1 MPKAKKRK
9 RSILA
14 PILALL
20 LVLALAGTLLFSA
33 FRDKIEHWEYPQRFT
48 EYVEYYAGKYGIDP
62 MILYA
67 FIRTE
72 SNFDPNA
79 DSDAG
84 ARGLM
89 QITEVTFD
97 WIKMKIAPKESLT
110 FDDLYDPETNIRF
123 GSYFVSY
130 CLDRYSGHLAT
141 AAAQDFCEGYK
152 TFLDNAKTERE
163 ATAYSEKLLTA
174 AGYQKFVP
182 GTSYAPGTKVY
193 AINREKCVLAAT
205 IGTKNLEE
213 GFHLNIAHIDSPRL
227 DLRPV
232 PVFEKTGIGYLRTHY
247 YGGVRKYQWPTI
259 PLALHGVIY
268 RADGTRVNVCIGE
281 KDDDPVFCITDL
293 LPHLGAKQSAK
304 TLAEGITAEDLNVI
318 IASLPIE
325 DKDAEQ
331 RVKLNVLGMLNEAYG
346 ITERDFTRAEIE
358 VVPAY
363 KARDIGL
370 DRAMIGAYG
379 HDDRVD
385 AYPALMA
392 EIGTKSPAYT
402 SVCVLTD
409 KEETG
414 SDGVT
419 GLNSMYTF
427 HFLQQLCA
435 GQGAD
440 YITACKAAKCL
451 SADVTAAYD
460 PTFADAFE
468 PDNGTYAGRGVAI
481 YKYTGSRGK
490 SGTSDAS
497 AELVS
502 YLTGLMDANSVVWQ
516 IGEMGKLDLGGGG
529 TVAKYVAN
537 QDIDTIDIGVPVLSM
552 HSPFEIVSK
561 ADVYMA
567 YLTFKA
573 FCEDAE

>member
-1 MPKAKKRK
+1 MQTTEELKKLLYK
-9 RSILA
+9 NETVADTA
-14 PILALL
+14 PDAL
-20 LVLALAGTLLFSA
+20 S
-33 FRDKIEHWEYPQRFT
+33 
-48 EYVEYYAGKYGIDP
+48 
-62 MILYA
+62 
-67 FIRTE
+67 
-72 SNFDPNA
+72 
-79 DSDAG
+79 
-84 ARGLM
+84 
-89 QITEVTFD
+89 
-97 WIKMKIAPKESLT
+97 
-110 FDDLYDPETNIRF
+110 
-123 GSYFVSY
+123 
-130 CLDRYSGHLAT
+130 
-141 AAAQDFCEGYK
+141 AAQEFCEGYK
-152 TFLDNAKTERE
+152 AFLDHGKTERE
-163 ATAYSEKLLTA
+163 VTAYSEKLLLN
-174 AGYQKFVP
+174 AGYKPFVA
-182 GTSYAPGTKVY
+182 GEKLSAGDKVY
-193 AINREKCVLAAT
+193 TINREKCVLAAT
-205 IGTKNLEE
+205 IGTKSLEE

-232 PVFEKTGIGYLRTHY
+232 PVFEKNGLGYLRTHY

-259 PLALHGVIY
+259 PLALHGIVF
-268 RADGTRVNVCIGE
+268 RADGSKVEICIGE

-293 LPHLGAKQSAK
+293 LPHLGAKQNAK
-304 TLAEGITAEDLNVI
+304 PLSEGISAEDLNVL
-318 IASLPIE
+318 IASQPIA

-331 RVKLNVLGMLNEAYG
+331 RVKLSVLGMLNESYG

-358 VVPAY
+358 VVPAH

-392 EIGTKSPAYT
+392 EIGVQNPAYT
-402 SVCVLTD
+402 TVCVLTD

-419 GLNSMYTF
+419 GLQSMYTF

-435 GQGAD
+435 AQGAD
-440 YITACKAAKCL
+440 YIKACKAGKCL
-451 SADVTAAYD
+451 SADVTAAFD

-468 PDNGTYAGRGVAI
+468 PDNGTYAGCGVAI
-481 YKYTGSRGK
+481 YKYTGARGK

-497 AELVS
+497 AEMVS
-502 YLTGLMDANSVVWQ
+502 YLTNLMDKNQVVWQ

-529 TVAKYVAN
+529 TVAKFVAN

-552 HSPFEIVSK
+552 HSPFEVVSK

>member
-1 MPKAKKRK
+1 MSEKLTAKEYAEK
-9 RSILA
+9 
-14 PILALL
+14 LL
-20 LVLALAGTLLFSA
+20 YTPEYAA
-33 FRDKIEHWEYPQRFT
+33 DKQ
-48 EYVEYYAGKYGIDP
+48 
-62 MILYA
+62 
-67 FIRTE
+67 
-72 SNFDPNA
+72 A
-79 DSDAG
+79 D
-84 ARGLM
+84 
-89 QITEVTFD
+89 V
-97 WIKMKIAPKESLT
+97 KEK
-110 FDDLYDPETNIRF
+110 
-123 GSYFVSY
+123 
-130 CLDRYSGHLAT
+130 
-141 AAAQDFCEGYK
+141 AAAFAEGYK
-152 TFLDNAKTERE
+152 KFMDSAKTERE
-163 ATAYSEKLLTA
+163 AAVVSEQMLLA
-174 AGYQKFVP
+174 AGYKAFEP
-182 GTSYAPGTKVY
+182 KKAYAPGEKVY
-193 AINREKCVLAAT
+193 FIQENKAVVAAT
-205 IGTKNLEE
+205 IGQKPYEE
-213 GFHLNIAHIDSPRL
+213 GFRLVIAHIDCPRL
-227 DLRPV
+227 DLRPN
-232 PVFEKTGIGYLRTHY
+232 PLYESDHMSYFRTHY
-247 YGGVRKYQWPTI
+247 YGGIRKYQWATI
-259 PLALHGVIY
+259 PLAIHGVFT
-268 RADGTRVNVCIGE
+268 RADGSSVNFAIGE
-281 KDDDPVFCITDL
+281 DENDPVFCITDL
-293 LPHLGAKQSAK
+293 LPHLGAEQNERKLS
-304 TLAEGITAEDLNVI
+304 EGIKGEELNVLI
-318 IASLPIE
+318 GSDTVEEE
-325 DKDAEQ
+325 DVKEA
-331 RVKLNVLGMLNEAYG
+331 VKLNTLILLNQKYG

-358 VVPAY
+358 VVPAA
-363 KARDIGL
+363 KARDVGF
-370 DRAMIGAYG
+370 DRSMIGAYG

>member
-1 MPKAKKRK
+1 MQTTEELKKLLYK
-9 RSILA
+9 NEKVADLA
-14 PILALL
+14 PD
-20 LVLALAGTLLFSA
+20 TL
-33 FRDKIEHWEYPQRFT
+33 K
-48 EYVEYYAGKYGIDP
+48 
-62 MILYA
+62 
-67 FIRTE
+67 
-72 SNFDPNA
+72 
-79 DSDAG
+79 
-84 ARGLM
+84 
-89 QITEVTFD
+89 
-97 WIKMKIAPKESLT
+97 
-110 FDDLYDPETNIRF
+110 
-123 GSYFVSY
+123 
-130 CLDRYSGHLAT
+130 
-141 AAAQDFCEGYK
+141 AAQEFCEGYK
-152 TFLDNAKTERE
+152 AFLDNGKTERE
-163 ATAYSEKLLTA
+163 VTAYSEKLLVE
-174 AGYQKFVP
+174 AGYKPFVP
-182 GTSYAPGTKVY
+182 GEKLEAGAKVY
-193 AINREKCVLAAT
+193 TINRSKCVLAAT
-205 IGTKNLEE
+205 IGTKSLEE

-232 PVFEKTGIGYLRTHY
+232 PVFEKNGLGYLRTHY

-259 PLALHGVIY
+259 PLALHGVVY
-268 RADGTRVNVCIGE
+268 RTDGTKVDICIGE
-281 KDDDPVFCITDL
+281 KEDDPVFCITDL
-293 LPHLGAKQSAK
+293 LPHLGAKQNAK
-304 TLAEGITAEDLNVI
+304 PLGEGITAEDLNVL
-318 IASLPIE
+318 IASQPIA

-358 VVPAY
+358 VVPAH

-392 EIGTKSPAYT
+392 EIGVKAPVYT
-402 SVCVLTD
+402 TVCVLTD

-419 GLNSMYTF
+419 GLQSMYTF
-427 HFLQQLCA
+427 HFLQQLCQA
-435 GQGAD
+435 QGAD
-440 YITACKAAKCL
+440 YISACKAAKCL
-451 SADVTAAYD
+451 SADVTAAFD

-468 PDNGTYAGRGVAI
+468 PDNGTYAGNGVAI
-481 YKYTGSRGK
+481 YKYTGARGK

-502 YLTGLMDANSVVWQ
+502 YLTGLMDRNGVVWQ

-537 QDIDTIDIGVPVLSM
+537 QDIDTIDIGVPVLAM
-552 HSPFEIVSK
+552 HSPFEVVSK
-561 ADVYMA
+561 EDVYMA

>member
-1 MPKAKKRK
+1 MQTTEQLKKLLYK
-9 RSILA
+9 NDTVADTA
-14 PILALL
+14 PDAL
-20 LVLALAGTLLFSA
+20 
-33 FRDKIEHWEYPQRFT
+33 
-48 EYVEYYAGKYGIDP
+48 
-62 MILYA
+62 
-67 FIRTE
+67 
-72 SNFDPNA
+72 
-79 DSDAG
+79 
-84 ARGLM
+84 
-89 QITEVTFD
+89 
-97 WIKMKIAPKESLT
+97 
-110 FDDLYDPETNIRF
+110 
-123 GSYFVSY
+123 
-130 CLDRYSGHLAT
+130 

-152 TFLDNAKTERE
+152 AFLDNGKTERE
-163 ATAYSEKLLTA
+163 ATAYSEKLLQQ
-174 AGYQKFVP
+174 AGYQPFVP
-182 GTSYAPGTKVY
+182 GVKLAVGSKVY
-193 AINREKCVLAAT
+193 AINRGKCVLAAT
-205 IGTKNLEE
+205 IGEKPLEE

-227 DLRPV
+227 DLRPI
-232 PVFEKTGIGYLRTHY
+232 PVFEKDGLGYLRTHY

-259 PLALHGVIY
+259 PLALHGVVY
-268 RADGTRVNVCIGE
+268 RADGSKVEICIGE
-281 KDDDPVFCITDL
+281 KDEDPVFCITDL
-293 LPHLGAKQSAK
+293 LPHLGAKQNAK
-304 TLAEGITAEDLNVI
+304 TLAEGISAEDLNVL
-318 IASLPIE
+318 IASQPIA

-331 RVKLNVLGMLNEAYG
+331 RVKLNILGMLNEAYG

-358 VVPAY
+358 VVPAC

-392 EIGTKSPAYT
+392 EIGVHNPPRTT
-402 SVCVLTD
+402 VCVLTD

-419 GLNSMYTF
+419 GLNSMYVF

-435 GQGAD
+435 AQGAD
-440 YITACKAAKCL
+440 YITACKASKCL

-502 YLTGLMDANSVVWQ
+502 YLTGLMNRNGIVWQ

-552 HSPFEIVSK
+552 HAPFEVVSK

-567 YLTFKA
+567 YRTFKA
-573 FCEDAE
+573 FCEDKQ